1 MNSEI
6 AGEKKRELIAILQLA
21 YSGELAAAHA
31 YRGHWNSVS
40 NPDQRE
46 RIQAI
51 ELEELEHRRLVG
63 EMLAALGVVPDRGR
77 ERRAAVVGRVLGFLC
92 HVGGWLAPMYGA
104 GKLERRNIGEYE
116 AAAHFAEGCGR
127 GEWVDSLLTMA
138 EVEWEHEQYFRAQVL
153 GHWLGR
159 RIPIWP
165 APAAKGTIREAF
177 QAAKA
182 QGHDLGSVQEGSQEA
197 GGALR

>member
-1 MNSEI
+1 MPIEGIGSPCRVWSS
-6 AGEKKRELIAILQLA
+6 A
-21 YSGELAAAHA
+21 
-31 YRGHWNSVS
+31 
-40 NPDQRE
+40 

-51 ELEELEHRRLVG
+51 EQEELEHRRLVG
-63 EMLAALGVVPDRGR
+63 EMLTELKVVPNKAR

-116 AAAHFAEGCGR
+116 AAARFAMGCGR

-165 APAAKGTIREAF
+165 APAAKETIRGAIQSA
-177 QAAKA
+177 QAPGNRPGPGESA
-182 QGHDLGSVQEGSQEA
+182 GEEA
-197 GGALR
+197 GGALH